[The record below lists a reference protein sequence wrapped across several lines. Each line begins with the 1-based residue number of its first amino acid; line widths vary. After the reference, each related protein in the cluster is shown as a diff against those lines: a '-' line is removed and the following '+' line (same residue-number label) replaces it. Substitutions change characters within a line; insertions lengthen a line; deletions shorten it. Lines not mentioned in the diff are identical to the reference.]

1 MAFPAIPD
9 NFQYLPSTSTQG
21 TFFTT
26 GFKSGLEY
34 CGSYAIINVSFACDK
49 NARLKI
55 FQSPS
60 QSDDEETLLY
70 ETNITA
76 ENYFFKRFQIQGQY
90 FSIEVNNTSDPLV
103 EGKINMLS
111 MVSVSQQFAASTFL
125 NSRMTIDEDTS
136 LIRNGNSYHVDLVR
150 GLHFDFK
157 KVNIQGI
164 MSTSSITSEETIG
177 LGNNFTFIALN
188 TPTNLRITGAND
200 NQPAGT
206 GARKIRIV
214 GIDDT
219 GTERDSIYDVNTG
232 VGSTGIDFLCINRL
246 IITSTGSLKHNEGL
260 ITLEE
265 SGSNV
270 VINKI
275 NATENV
281 SHVALYKVASN
292 KQLILRDVN
301 ICGSAPDG
309 TLRVIEMDSNGLE
322 YSLGDFHINTNY
334 QQITYTLDG
343 IIDSGNIVKVN
354 FIPTGGAPTGQ
365 VNINVNVNGVLCPL
379 INNYPNN
386 SFA

>member
-9 NFQYLPSTSTQG
+9 NFQYLPETSLQG
-21 TFFTT
+21 DFDTT
-26 GFKSGLEY
+26 GFKSNLVY
-34 CGSYAIINVSFACDK
+34 CGSYAIINVSFACNV
-49 NARLKI
+49 NANFKV
-55 FQSPS
+55 FQAPS
-60 QSDDEETLLY
+60 DSDTEETLLY
-70 ETNITA
+70 QTNITA
-76 ENYFFKRFQIQGQY
+76 NNYFFKRFQIKGQY
-90 FSIEVNNTSDPLV
+90 FSLEVLNTSDPNV
-103 EGKINMLS
+103 AGKINMLS
-111 MVSVSQQFAASTFL
+111 MVSVSQQFSASTFL

-136 LIRNGNSYHVDLVR
+136 LIRNGNSYHDDLVR
-150 GLHFDFK
+150 GLHNEFS

-164 MSTSSITSEETIG
+164 MSEASVTSEETIG
-177 LGNNFTFIALN
+177 LGNNFTFIAVN

-206 GARKIRIV
+206 GARSIRII

-219 GTERDSIYDVNTG
+219 GTERDSTYLVNTG
-232 VGSTGIDFLCINRL
+232 VGGLGIDFLCVNRA
-246 IITSTGSLKHNEGL
+246 IIETAGSLKHNEGL

-281 SHVALYKVASN
+281 SHTALYKVASN

-301 ICGSAPDG
+301 ICGSAPNG
-309 TLRVIEMDSNGLE
+309 IVRVIEMDANGLE
-322 YSLGDFHINTNY
+322 YSLGDFLINTNY

-343 IIDSGNIVKVN
+343 VIDSNNIVKVN
-354 FIPTGGAPTGQ
+354 FIPDASAPTGA

-379 INNYPNN
+379 INSYPNN
-386 SFA
+386 SF